1 MTVAYR
7 NSSGVLVPAH
17 RLGRGGEGEVFALA
31 DGSPRALKI
40 YASPDGRREA
50 KVLSMVAA
58 GLARR
63 CPGVAFP
70 EAPAYA
76 HDGSFAGFVMPLVK
90 EGHQIHELC
99 SPGSR
104 RREYPNADW
113 RFLVRSAVNT
123 ARIMERVHAAGAVV
137 GDVNGSGVL
146 VSKRAV
152 VALID
157 ADSFQWGTEHPCRVG
172 VPEFTPPELQ
182 GRSLDGVIRTV
193 DHDAFGIAVLVFQ
206 LLFLGR
212 HPHAGV
218 PRGRDLPLV
227 DAIGQNC
234 FAYSRIQSVRLA
246 PPRGTLL
253 MSDLPLGLATL
264 FERAFAG
271 HGRRPPAHEWVAE
284 LERLE
289 AAIAPCARK
298 EGHYVPSPTGSC
310 PWCRIERTTSTP
322 VFGSGTPVASPRTSP
337 VPVPA
342 SPGRSEAG
350 RVLARAKA
358 EAGERVRP
366 RVRLRMPAASDF
378 AASALVRL
386 GVPTGLA
393 VGRRLVL
400 PADTNIAKG
409 YVAAHRKACR
419 AMDNVVDDW
428 RTRIGAWTVAR
439 SADVLAAEA
448 LGGSAVT
455 MDAERALA
463 WVGDR
468 LRDRMVADELSR
480 LPLSAAAVPGLGD
493 RGVARLAAAGITRA
507 ADLSRAALEAV
518 HGVGERGIVSLLL
531 WRACTAVEI
540 GRTARLDPAAIA
552 AGIDDL
558 RRRSLNKEAARERS
572 LSRLSQELDVAL
584 DDLASRAGV
593 PDRRLEEAIR
603 AYQQS
608 RANLRHL
615 GLQEDGTPV
624 LLASTAPKP
633 VVKRHR
639 TAGAACPVCGGPM
652 VRRPVNGGASPNSG
666 FLSCSSHPACT
677 GSRPLAPRRP

>member
-1 MTVAYR
+1 MTVAYH
-7 NSSGVLVPAH
+7 NSSGTLVPAH

-40 YASPDGRREA
+40 YASPDGEREA

-58 GLARR
+58 GLARL

-70 EAPAYA
+70 SAPAYA
-76 HDGSFAGFVMPLVK
+76 NDGAFVGFVMPLVK

-113 RFLVRSAVNT
+113 RFLVRTAVNT
-123 ARIMERVHAAGAVV
+123 ARVIERVHAAGAVV
-137 GDVNGSGVL
+137 GDVNGAGVL
-146 VSKRAV
+146 VSRRAV
-152 VALID
+152 VSLID
-157 ADSFQWGTEHPCRVG
+157 ADSFQWGTEHLCRVG

-182 GRSLDGVIRTV
+182 GRSLTGVTRTV
-193 DHDAFGIAVLVFQ
+193 DHDAFGLAVLLFQ

-218 PRGRDLPLV
+218 PKGRDLPLV
-227 DAIGQNC
+227 DAIAQNC

-253 MSDLPLGLATL
+253 LSDLPLGLATL

-271 HGRRPPAHEWVAE
+271 HGRRPLPQEWIAE

-289 AAIAPCARK
+289 AAIVPCTRK
-298 EGHYVPSPTGSC
+298 EGHHVTTAAGSC
-310 PWCRIERTTSTP
+310 PWCRIERTTRTP
-322 VFGSGTPVASPRTSP
+322 VFGPGTPVALRRTSA

-342 SPGRSEAG
+342 SQGRSKAA
-350 RVLARAKA
+350 RALSRAKA

-366 RVRLRMPAASDF
+366 RVSMRMPAASDF

-386 GVPTGLA
+386 GVSTGLGA
-393 VGRRLVL
+393 GRRLVL
-400 PADTNIAKG
+400 PAGTNIAND
-409 YVAAHRKACR
+409 YVVAHRRARR
-419 AMDNVVDDW
+419 AMDNAVDDW
-428 RTRIGAWTVAR
+428 RTRIGAWAVAS
-439 SADVLAAEA
+439 SAAVLEAEA
-448 LGGSAVT
+448 LASGAVP

-463 WVGDR
+463 WVTGR
-468 LRDRMVADELSR
+468 LRGRLVADELGR
-480 LPLSAAAVPGLGD
+480 LPLSAAAVPGLGE
-493 RGVARLAAAGITRA
+493 RGVARLAAAGITSA

-531 WRACTAVEI
+531 WHASTTVAI
-540 GRTARLDPAAIA
+540 GRTVRLDPAAIA

-558 RRRSLNKEAARERS
+558 RRRSLENEAARQRN
-572 LSRLSQELDVAL
+572 LSRLSQELHVAL
-584 DDLASRAGV
+584 DELATRATL
-593 PDRRLEEAIR
+593 PDRHLEEAMR
-603 AYQQS
+603 KYQQT

-615 GLQEDGTPV
+615 GLQEDGTAVP
-624 LLASTAPKP
+624 LASSAPKP
-633 VVKRHR
+633 ARKRHGA
-639 TAGAACPVCGGPM
+639 AGAACPVCGGPM
-652 VRRPVNGGASPNSG
+652 VRRWAKGGASPNSA
-666 FLSCSSHPACT
+666 FLGCSSHPACT